1 MPKTNDRPSFRVHF
15 NDESTVSPVHDV
27 RELHIG
33 GHAAPVNV
41 FNGDQYVHGLMFQL
55 DGTVYPISKLHPD
68 HIQELFLRSRQA
80 RHTASLVSATR
91 TVIWMGFTFLAAL
104 WVAAAPKSSP
114 NHMLSEVIAFALL
127 AACGWAYAS
136 ALVGPSARIQRR
148 VRREL
153 EEREALLRVELALI
167 TPHRRRSPRDVWR
180 AWREA
185 MRA

>member
-1 MPKTNDRPSFRVHF
+1 MPKTNERSAFQVHR
-15 NDESTVSPVHDV
+15 NDEPIVSPVHDA

-41 FNGDQYVHGLMFQL
+41 FNGDQYVHGLMFQFE
-55 DGTVYPISKLHPD
+55 GKVYPISKLHPD
-68 HIQELFLRSRQA
+68 HIQELFRRSRQA
-80 RHTASLVSATR
+80 RHTASLVGATR
-91 TVIWMGFTFLAAL
+91 TVIWMVFTFLAAL

-114 NHMLSEVIAFALL
+114 KEMLAAVIAFAVL

-167 TPHRRRSPRDVWR
+167 TPHRRRSWREVWR

-185 MRA
+185 MRG